1 MKGRPRAGPSLWPPA
16 RVAAMR
22 TGSRRGLLALA
33 ALLAGL
39 VFFGAAV
46 VSSTFGPASGS
57 ARIPGLFASVRIETD
72 SHGLVTVRAASP
84 ADAFFGLGYAH
95 ARDRLWQI
103 EFQRRIAAGRLSE
116 ILGKR
121 LVETDRFLRTVGFR
135 RAAAEALVSLSPAAR
150 ETLEAYSAGVNGF
163 LAAER
168 ARPIEFRLLRA
179 EAETFGPV

>member
-1 MKGRPRAGPSLWPPA
+1 LGP
-16 RVAAMR
+16 
-22 TGSRRGLLALA
+22 
-33 ALLAGL
+33 LLAGL
-39 VFFGAAV
+39 VFVGAAV
-46 VSSTFGPASGS
+46 VSSTFGAASGS
-57 ARIPGLFASVRIETD
+57 ARIPGLSASVRIETD

-135 RAAAEALVSLSPAAR
+135 RAAAEALKGLSAAAR
-150 ETLEAYSAGVNGF
+150 SQLDSYAAGVNAF
-163 LAAER
+163 LASSR
-168 ARPIEFRLLRA
+168 ARP
-179 EAETFGPV
+179 V